1 MKNTIMLSC
10 REDEHLHKRM
20 SDGKTFDKGPAL
32 PATNGSRRWGL
43 FLRLR
48 KSHSQSSISRLSLR
62 MHHAY
67 IIYKTWIHYEIRH
80 THTRTRTIAAACWS
94 HEVVRAAQLLCPE
107 ERDKEASDCAV
118 TTAPHVP
125 ESCTPMFASRLRQP
139 SASPSQPQPPVQPQP
154 PPNFPKWGFKR
165 KACQN
170 VSKKKQAF
178 CSTFLC
184 FSL

>member
-1 MKNTIMLSC
+1 MSIVSEDSGMKNTIMLSC

-20 SDGKTFDKGPAL
+20 SDGKTFDKGPPL

-125 ESCTPMFASRLRQP
+125 ESCTPMFASRITRHSFADQLCLARP
-139 SASPSQPQPPVQPQP
+139 AFESRNFRRASGLLL
-154 PPNFPKWGFKR
+154 NK
-165 KACQN
+165 C
-170 VSKKKQAF
+170 
-178 CSTFLC
+178 
-184 FSL
+184 